1 MISRRQ
7 RGLLEDSLLCLD
19 EALVQLDS
27 GIETDIIASTLNG
40 FVIAIK
46 DIIGEIPNKEVIQN
60 IFNNFCVG
68 K

>member
-7 RGLLEDSLLCLD
+7 RALLGEALLCLD
-19 EALVQLDS
+19 DAVVQLNA
-27 GIETDIIASTLNG
+27 GVEADIIASTLNG
-40 FVIAIK
+40 FVVAIK
-46 DIIGEIPNKEVIQN
+46 DIVGEIPNKDIIQN